1 MSRQKLLIAILT
13 FLLFGSPMLMM
24 GQELGAT
31 LNGTVT
37 DPSGAVIP
45 SATVT
50 IAQNGVNGNS
60 RTIQTNTRGSYTVTN
75 LAAGNYTVTVNAPGF
90 QAYSAQNV
98 TLFVAQTRSVDATL
112 KPGATNTT
120 VMVQQSG
127 VALDTTT
134 SALAGTI
141 SGTQVRELQLN
152 NRNFEQLLTLQPGV
166 VSALPDEVGFGLSN
180 TDQIAVNGARGSANN
195 WTVDGSDINDSGS
208 NLTLLNVPSVD
219 AIQEFTLERSTY
231 DAGYGRSG
239 GGQVLVATK
248 SGTSS
253 FHGDAYEFNRNNI
266 FNANSYFNN
275 QAGLPRAIERYNN
288 YGFTIGGPLYIPKV
302 FNTAKNKAFVFW
314 SEEWRKVSAPVTGS
328 VTPPT
333 NNALNGIFPG
343 NLVAGPDAVN
353 APAGCVTYDATTQES
368 TISPACYSK
377 NAAVYLANLFSK
389 FPANNSDGTQYIFSY
404 SQLNNTREDVVRLDY
419 NISQKLHFFGR
430 AMQDETP
437 ENFPQ
442 GLFSGGNYPGVASA
456 AVNAPGENVVGNL
469 TWTISPRMVNEAE
482 FAYTQGTINSSF
494 EPSAIVN
501 SPAVAKALTN
511 NTAYDDPYGRIP
523 NITFLDGTEG
533 LTAGSTPYFER
544 NLDRTLFDNFSV
556 TLGRHTVRVGATV
569 SNMLKTE
576 NASSGIAGFRF
587 ANFQNFLLGN
597 SYLYS
602 QASKDTIPD
611 LHYFNFEWYA
621 QDDWQVSQQLTL
633 NLGLRYSYFPSPS
646 DVNDTLNNFDPLV
659 FDPTKAPLIDS
670 SDASAY
676 DVNGNPIN
684 PDAGNFVANQ
694 GQIPA
699 TYVNGIIFPTGKAC
713 AQAQAIAPGV
723 TCSPYGA
730 HVNPDP
736 KNNYAPRVGFAYVPA
751 SNNNVAIHGGFGM
764 FYDRMLN
771 GIWED
776 NAFSDP
782 PLVQFSTVT
791 SSSYNSFDNPLG
803 GTKSVALGPSAIQST
818 GTPSMK
824 NPYLMDYN
832 LSVQDQILPNTLM
845 EIAYVGNLG
854 RHLLGERDLN
864 QPTLAERQAKPLAYV
879 TAVVPYQGYSTF
891 TSYIPEYNSNYNSL
905 QVSINHRTIHGL
917 TLGIA
922 YTWSR
927 MLTTQS
933 NDRATAT
940 YNTYDVQADYGPS
953 QYNQPNTFVANY
965 VYELPFFRE
974 QHGITGHI
982 LGGWELSGITQ
993 YDSGQSLILRQA
1005 ADPFDCVT
1013 PASGIA
1019 PPPSKAR
1026 EGCIPGTYPGGVNID
1041 ASAIAPRPD
1050 QVAPVHLV
1058 KKQSEW
1064 FTTNSFAPA
1073 VGHFGT
1079 APNGVLPSPGLELW
1093 DLSAIKNISLG
1104 GVRSLQFRGEF
1115 FNAFNHTNFGASG
1128 ITGGGIGTNVSASG
1142 TFGKVTA
1149 AHDPREIQLGGKF
1162 YF

>member
-1 MSRQKLLIAILT
+1 MSRQNLLVAILV
-13 FLLFGSPMLMM
+13 LLTLGCPMLMK

-31 LNGTVT
+31 LSGTVT
-37 DPSGAVIP
+37 DPTGAVIAG
-45 SATVT
+45 ATVT
-50 IAQNGVNGNS
+50 IAQNGVNGVS
-60 RTIQTNTRGSYTVTN
+60 RTIQTNARGSYTVTN
-75 LAAGNYTVTVNAPGF
+75 LAAGNYTVSVTANGF
-90 QAYSAQNV
+90 QAYAVNNV
-98 TLFVAQTRSVDATL
+98 TLFVAQTRSVDAKL
-112 KPGATNTT
+112 QPGAVNQT
-120 VMVQQSG
+120 VTVQQSG
-127 VALDTTT
+127 VSVDTTT

-152 NRNFEQLLTLQPGV
+152 NRNFEQLLTLQAGV

-195 WTVDGSDINDSGS
+195 WTVDGADINDSGS

-248 SGTSS
+248 SGTSA

-266 FNANSYFNN
+266 FNANSYFNKQTN
-275 QAGLPRAIERYNN
+275 PITKRAIERYND
-288 YGFTIGGPLYIPKV
+288 YGFTLGGPLYIPKV
-302 FNTAKNKAFVFW
+302 YNAAKDKAFFFW

-333 NNALNGIFPG
+333 TNDLNGVFSG
-343 NLVAGPDAVN
+343 NLVTGPNAVT
-353 APAGCVTYDATTQES
+353 APPGCVTYDPTTDQS

-377 NAAVYLANLFSK
+377 NAAVYLAHLYVP
-389 FPANNSDGTQYIFSY
+389 FPANSSSGQYVFSY
-404 SQLNNTREDVVRLDY
+404 SQLNNTREDVVRFDY
-419 NISQKLHFFGR
+419 NISRKLHFFGR

-442 GLFSGGNYPGVASA
+442 GLFSGGNYPGVAAA

-482 FAYTQGTINSSF
+482 FAYSQGTINSSY
-494 EPSAIVN
+494 EPGAIVN
-501 SPAVAKALTN
+501 SPTVSKQLTN
-511 NTAYDDPYGRIP
+511 NTAYADPYGRIP
-523 NITFLDGTEG
+523 NITFVGGVIQG
-533 LTAGSTPYFER
+533 LAAGSTPYFER
-544 NLDRTLFDNFSV
+544 NLDRTLFDNFSA
-556 TLGRHTVRVGATV
+556 TLGRHTLRVGATI

-576 NASSGIAGFRF
+576 NASSGNAGFTF
-587 ANFQNFLLGN
+587 TNFQNFLLGN
-597 SYLYS
+597 VFQYT

-611 LHYFNFEWYA
+611 LHYFNIEWYV
-621 QDDWQVSQQLTL
+621 QDDWQVSQKLTL

-646 DVNDTLNNFDPLV
+646 DVNNTLVNFDPLI
-659 FDPTKAPLIDS
+659 FNPAKAPTID
-670 SDASAY
+670 
-676 DVNGNPIN
+676 PIT
-684 PDAGNFVANQ
+684 GNFTTAS

-699 TYVNGIIFPTGKAC
+699 TYVNGLIFPTGKAC
-713 AQAQAIAPGV
+713 ATAQAIAPGV
-723 TCSPYGA
+723 TCSPYGS

-736 KNNYAPRVGFAYVPA
+736 KNNYAPRVGFAYVPNA
-751 SNNNVAIHGGFGM
+751 DGKVVLRGGFGI

-776 NAFSDP
+776 NAFTDP
-782 PLVQFSTVT
+782 PLVQTSTVT
-791 SSSYNSFDNPLG
+791 NTSFDSPLG
-803 GTKSVALGPSAIQST
+803 GTSKVSLGPNALDST
-818 GTPSMK
+818 GDPTMK

-845 EIAYVGNLG
+845 EIAYVGNQG

-864 QPTLAERQAKPLAYV
+864 QPTLAARQANPTAYV
-879 TAVVPYQGYSTF
+879 TAVVPYRGYSTF
-891 TSYIPEYNSNYNSL
+891 TSFLPAYNSNYNSL
-905 QVSINHRTIHGL
+905 QVSLNHRTIHGL

-940 YNTYDVQADYGPS
+940 VDTYNVKADYGPS
-953 QYNQPNTFVANY
+953 QYNQPQTFVANY
-965 VYELPFFRE
+965 VYELPFYKG
-974 QHGITGHI
+974 QHGFAGHV

-993 YDSGQSLILRQA
+993 YNSGQSLIIRQGP
-1005 ADPFDCVT
+1005 DPFDCVVPT
-1013 PASGIA
+1013 GATT
-1019 PPPSKAR
+1019 
-1026 EGCIPGTYPGGVNID
+1026 GCIPGTYPGGVNID
-1041 ASAIAPRPD
+1041 ASVIAPRPD
-1050 QVAPVHLV
+1050 QVAPVRLL
-1058 KKQSEW
+1058 KKQTEW
-1064 FTTNSFAPA
+1064 FTTNSFAKA
-1073 VGHFGT
+1073 VGHFGS
-1079 APNGVLPSPGLELW
+1079 APTGALLSPGLELW
-1093 DLSAIKNISLG
+1093 DLSAIKNFDLG

-1115 FNAFNHTNFGASG
+1115 FNAFNHTNFGAAG
-1128 ITGGGIGTNVSASG
+1128 INGGGVGVNLSSG
-1142 TFGKVTA
+1142 SFGKVTA